1 MADGPSAIIG
11 YGLTGRSLSRWLTI
25 ENEPF
30 RIFDNDRALSIK
42 SADSGILEEL
52 HVTSGWSVEN
62 WEEALDGVERL
73 YLSPGVSLHSP
84 AVRVARDQEIPVLS
98 DLDLFNENTRKKPV
112 IGVTG
117 TNGKSTAVALIGHLL
132 EISGF
137 SVAIGGNYGRPALDL
152 LDENADIYV
161 LELSS
166 FQLEKIQNLNL
177 HTGVFLNFSDD
188 HLDYHGS
195 NDSYLDAKRRIFHF
209 SGRKIFYRQH
219 KATFPDAEGFGSV
232 SFGFDNPSESE
243 SWGIRENLFEYLIL
257 RGPEQMCSVPKS
269 YLGGRVHYLLNIV
282 AALASIHPFNSVAK
296 FEAIESF
303 EGLRHRFE
311 LIDEINGV
319 RFINDSKATNA
330 GATEAAL
337 RNFEAQEQVIL
348 ILGGDAKGVDLNI
361 LEGSI
366 SKKVFGLVVLALDP
380 APLLELGRRCGI
392 ETFATISMEEAVEEA
407 YRLVNLSADVKNIIL
422 SPACAS
428 FDLFRDYEDRGR
440 SFEAAV
446 KKLSEIG

>member
-1 MADGPSAIIG
+1 MAAGPSAIIG
-11 YGLTGRSLSRWLTI
+11 YGLTGRSLARWLTLK
-25 ENEPF
+25 NESF
-30 RIFDNDRALSIK
+30 KIFDGDRSLNIK
-42 SADSGILEEL
+42 NAPKGMVGEL
-52 HVTSGWSVEN
+52 HVTTDWSPQN
-62 WEEALDGVERL
+62 WEEALDGVDRL

-84 AVRVARDQEIPVLS
+84 AVRIARDQKIPILS
-98 DLDLFNENTRKKPV
+98 DLDLFNERVRKKPV

-117 TNGKSTAVALIGHLL
+117 TNGKSTVVALIGHLL
-132 EISGF
+132 EKKGF
-137 SVAIGGNYGRPALDL
+137 SVAIGGNYGKPALDL
-152 LDENADIYV
+152 LDERADIYV

-195 NDSYLDAKRRIFHF
+195 KASYLFAKRRIFHF
-209 SGRKIFYRQH
+209 SERKVFCRQD
-219 KATFPDAEGFGSV
+219 KSTFPDEEGSGSI
-232 SFGFDNPSESE
+232 SFGFGDPSESE
-243 SWGIRENLFEYLIL
+243 SWGVRENQSDYCIL
-257 RGPEQMCSVPKS
+257 RGTEEMCSAPKA

-282 AALASIHPFNSVAK
+282 AALASIYPFNSATE

-311 LIDEINGV
+311 LVNEINGV
-319 RFINDSKATNA
+319 TFINDSKATNV

-337 RNFEAQEQVIL
+337 KNFESKEQVVL
-348 ILGGDAKGVDLNI
+348 ILGGDTKGVDLGI
-361 LEGSI
+361 LEMSI
-366 SKKVFGLVVLALDP
+366 IKKVFGLVILALDP

-392 ETFATISMEEAVEEA
+392 KTLATSSMEEAVIEA
-407 YRLVNLSADVKNIIL
+407 YRLANLNADVKNIIL

-428 FDLFRDYEDRGR
+428 FDLFTNYQDRGR